1 MQPSLNSQTLKQTF
15 KQALVEVLHEEHDVL
30 RDVFAE
36 AIEDLALAEAIR
48 AGQDSELVTRGA
60 VFEVLEVLEV
70 LEGKG

>member
-1 MQPSLNSQTLKQTF
+1 MQPSLNSETLKQTF
-15 KQALVEVLHEEHDVL
+15 KKALVEVLHEEQDVL

-60 VFEVLEVLEV
+60 VFEVLE
-70 LEGKG
+70 GKG